1 MATIVINRS
10 ESYCA
15 NCPPEKRAAWPR
27 EPGHLTVL
35 GYTHNGEPGCGEPWT
50 AVASDYIGNRFD
62 NIAEHYFGF
71 ENLRGLPVLKYGE
84 PR

>member
-1 MATIVINRS
+1 MATVVINRS

-15 NCPPEKRAAWPR
+15 SCPREKRGADPG
-27 EPGHLTVL
+27 EPGHLTVR
-35 GYTHNGEPGCGEPWT
+35 GYTHNGEPGCGEAWD
-50 AVASDYIGNRFD
+50 AVASDYVGEDFD

-71 ENLRGLPVLKYGE
+71 KNLRGLPVLKYGE

>member
-15 NCPPEKRAAWPR
+15 NCPRGKCAALPW
-27 EPGHLTVL
+27 EPGHLTIV
-35 GYTHNGEPGCGEPWT
+35 GYVNNGDPGCGEPWT
-50 AVASDYIGNRFD
+50 AVASDYIGPGFD
-62 NIAEHYFGF
+62 NIEEHYFGF
-71 ENLRGLPVLKYGE
+71 ENLRGLPVLKPGE